1 MIYLVL
7 ILGMCGL
14 LGCTSEPPVVETPVV
29 IEEPKKEV
37 KEELDQKL
45 DENTIAYAVIR
56 ASCLS
61 LKATKDVME
70 ADKVSGEEGGTLLRK
85 LISVGIC
92 GVYYPPR
99 FGILEKLEISYV
111 DSMGIKSQIWK
122 LRGRDLWTI
131 IAKEHIQFREKP
143 EKKEEPL
150 EEKTIKHSI

>member
-37 KEELDQKL
+37 KEEPKTELTDDK
-45 DENTIAYAVIR
+45 IAVAVLR

-70 ADKVSGEEGGTLLRK
+70 ADKVSSEQAGILLKK

-122 LRGRDLWTI
+122 LKDRDLWTI
-131 IAKEHIQFREKP
+131 VAFENIQLRDKP
-143 EKKEEPL
+143 QEPIN
-150 EEKTIKHSI
+150 EKTIKHSI

>member
-1 MIYLVL
+1 MKNLVL
-7 ILGMCGL
+7 LLGMFIQ

-37 KEELDQKL
+37 KEEPKTELTDDK
-45 DENTIAYAVIR
+45 IAVAVLR

-61 LKATKDVME
+61 LKATKNVME
-70 ADKVSGEEGGTLLRK
+70 ADKVSSEQAGILLKK

-99 FGILEKLEISYV
+99 FVILEKLEISYV

-122 LRGRDLWTI
+122 LKDRDLWTI
-131 IAKEHIQFREKP
+131 VAFENIQWRDKP
-143 EKKEEPL
+143 QEPIN
-150 EEKTIKHSI
+150 EKTIKHSI

>member
-1 MIYLVL
+1 MKNLVL
-7 ILGMCGL
+7 LLGMFIL

-37 KEELDQKL
+37 KEEPKTELTDDK
-45 DENTIAYAVIR
+45 IAVAVLR

-70 ADKVSGEEGGTLLRK
+70 ADKVSSEQAGILLKK

-122 LRGRDLWTI
+122 LKDRDLWTI
-131 IAKEHIQFREKP
+131 VAFENIQLRDKP
-143 EKKEEPL
+143 QEPIN
-150 EEKTIKHSI
+150 EKTIKHSI

>member
-1 MIYLVL
+1 MKNLVL
-7 ILGMCGL
+7 LLGMFIL

-37 KEELDQKL
+37 KEEPKTVLTDDK
-45 DENTIAYAVIR
+45 IAVAVLR

-61 LKATKDVME
+61 LKATKNVME
-70 ADKVSGEEGGTLLRK
+70 ADKVSSEQAGILLKK

-122 LRGRDLWTI
+122 LKDRDLWTI
-131 IAKEHIQFREKP
+131 VAFENIQWRDKP
-143 EKKEEPL
+143 QEPIN
-150 EEKTIKHSI
+150 EKTIKHSI

>member
-1 MIYLVL
+1 MIYVL
-7 ILGMCGL
+7 LLLGMCGL
-14 LGCTSEPPVVETPVV
+14 VGCTSEPPVVETPVV

-37 KEELDQKL
+37 KEEPKTELTDDK
-45 DENTIAYAVIR
+45 IAVAVLR

-61 LKATKDVME
+61 LKATKNVME
-70 ADKVSGEEGGTLLRK
+70 ADKVSSEQAGILLKK

-122 LRGRDLWTI
+122 LKDRDLWTI
-131 IAKEHIQFREKP
+131 VAFENIQWRDKP
-143 EKKEEPL
+143 QEPIN
-150 EEKTIKHSI
+150 EKTIKHSI